1 MGWAG
6 YNIYDGDGTQSC
18 HEVFIRNAKI
28 KIDDDIV
35 YDWMSDKTTIPE
47 EYIPIFIK
55 NQKLVIKKIKKYPA
69 IPAYKYEDTIIE
81 WQMLLALYLDNYIKP
96 PRIVMKNGINSTKY
110 LMLDHADE
118 FTNPSRRKRYLEKFI
133 KRAKTTKF
141 KYNV

>member
-1 MGWAG
+1 MGWFGYDIYAG
-6 YNIYDGDGTQSC
+6 DDTQTCHYN
-18 HEVFIRNAKI
+18 FIKHAKI
-28 KIDDDIV
+28 KVDIDEWLTLDGTI
-35 YDWMSDKTTIPE
+35 IPE

-55 NQKLVIKKIKKYPA
+55 NQKLILNKIKKYPA

-96 PRIVMKNGINSTKY
+96 PRIVMKNGINATKY

-118 FTNPSRRKRYLEKFI
+118 FTNPSRRKRYLKKFI